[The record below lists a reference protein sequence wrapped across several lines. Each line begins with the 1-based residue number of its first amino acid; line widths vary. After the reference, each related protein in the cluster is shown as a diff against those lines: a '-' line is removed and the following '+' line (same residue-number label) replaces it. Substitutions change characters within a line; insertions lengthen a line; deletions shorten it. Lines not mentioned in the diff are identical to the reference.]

1 MIETLKN
8 AWKIPDLR
16 RRLLFT
22 ALILLIFRF
31 GSVIPVPFIDTDV
44 LGSMMQSN
52 SDTIFGVFDMLSGG
66 GLSQA
71 SIFAMSIS
79 PYINAS
85 IIIQLLTVAIP
96 ALERLA
102 KEGMEGRKKLSQITR
117 YTTVLIG
124 LIQGF
129 GFYTLIRSWG
139 AIRIDN
145 VFTALIIVLSFT
157 AGCAFIMWLGE
168 QITDKGVGNGISI
181 ILFAGIIAGI
191 PSSVGSMIQNKTS
204 NAELLIVAVLVLA
217 AIMFVVFMNGS
228 ERRIPVQYAKR
239 VVGRKM
245 YGGQSSHIPLKVNMA
260 GVMPIIFAQSICS
273 LPSTIAMFVPSA
285 LSGEGFLGSLVRTLQ
300 PSTIWYG
307 IIYFVLIIFFNYF
320 YIAIQYNP
328 IEMAN
333 NMKKN
338 GGFIPGIRPGKP
350 TADFITRTLSKITL
364 MGAIFLGVIAVFP
377 IVLNYG
383 MHVQGLYFGGTTLL
397 IVVGVALE
405 TVKQIESM
413 MLMRNYKGFLE

>member
-44 LGSMMQSN
+44 LGNMMQSN

-102 KEGMEGRKKLSQITR
+102 KEGMEGRKKLGQITR
-117 YTTVLIG
+117 YTTVIIG